1 MRIRREKRNIL
12 FAGAISCAMLFGI
25 GNTMAYFTENAVQ
38 TNVFTTGDLDIG
50 LKEPGWDPEDNDG
63 KNMYPGYTVYKN
75 PTVKNITS
83 DKNGDEPC
91 YVRMTVDILNNQ
103 GSPVTDNQALNLIY
117 KTIYFD
123 KTFNGSYDKKE
134 GYGTGLVQDRIP
146 GYSLA
151 QLASYPMVNPLWVKD
166 TSRSTASSL
175 VFNYMGEK
183 GDGIL
188 DIGEEST
195 LFTNVVIPT
204 DWNQTQ
210 MQKVGNYQLK
220 LTAQAIQ
227 SKGFASQ
234 SEAYRMLDE
243 EIKGGTLQEVERDSQ
258 N

>member
-1 MRIRREKRNIL
+1 MRISRTKRNIL
-12 FAGAISCAMLFGI
+12 FAGTVSCALLFGI
-25 GNTMAYFTENAVQ
+25 GNTMAYFTEHAVQ

-50 LKEPGWDPEDNDG
+50 LKEPGWDPEENDG

-91 YVRMTVDILNNQ
+91 YVRMTVDILNSQ
-103 GSPVTDNQALNLIY
+103 GSPVTDSQALNLIY

-134 GYGTGLVQDRIP
+134 GTGTGLIQDRIP

-151 QLASYPMVNPLWVKD
+151 QLASYPLVNPLWIKD
-166 TSRSTASSL
+166 TSRSTASKL

-183 GDGIL
+183 GNGIL
-188 DIGEEST
+188 NIGEESV
-195 LFTNVVIPT
+195 LFTNIVIPT
-204 DWNQTQ
+204 DWNQIQ

-220 LTAQAIQ
+220 VTAQAIQ
-227 SKGFASQ
+227 SKGFATQ

-243 EIKGGTLQEVERDSQ
+243 EIKGGTLQEINRDSEE
-258 N
+258 

>member
-1 MRIRREKRNIL
+1 MRISREKRNIL

-75 PTVKNITS
+75 PTVKNITA

-220 LTAQAIQ
+220 VTAQAIQ

>member
-220 LTAQAIQ
+220 VTAQAIQ
-227 SKGFASQ
+227 TKGFASQ

>member
-1 MRIRREKRNIL
+1 MKISRKKRNIL

-25 GNTMAYFTENAVQ
+25 GNTMAYFTENSVQ

-50 LKEPGWDPEDNDG
+50 LKETSWDPEEKDG

-83 DKNGDEPC
+83 GKNGDEPC
-91 YVRMTVDILNNQ
+91 YVRMSIDILDSQ
-103 GSPVTDNQALNLIY
+103 GDPVADSQALNLIY

-123 KTFNGSYDKKE
+123 KTFNGSYDKKD
-134 GYGTGLVQDRIP
+134 GTGTGLIQDHIP
-146 GYSLA
+146 GYNLA
-151 QLASYPMVNPLWVKD
+151 QLAAYPMVNPLWVKD
-166 TSRSTASSL
+166 TTRSTASRL

-183 GDGIL
+183 GNGIFN
-188 DIGEEST
+188 IGEEST
-195 LFTNVVIPT
+195 LFTNIVIPT
-204 DWNQTQ
+204 DWNQTE

-220 LTAQAIQ
+220 VTAQAIQ
-227 SKGFASQ
+227 SKGFATQ

-243 EIKGGTLQEVERDSQ
+243 EIKGGTLQEVDRSNE

>member
-91 YVRMTVDILNNQ
+91 YVRITVDILNNQ

-220 LTAQAIQ
+220 VTAQAIQ

>member
-1 MRIRREKRNIL
+1 MRISREKRNIL

-220 LTAQAIQ
+220 VTAQAIQ

-243 EIKGGTLQEVERDSQ
+243 EIKGGTLQEIERDSQ

>member
-1 MRIRREKRNIL
+1 MRISREKRNIL

-134 GYGTGLVQDRIP
+134 GYGTGLVRDRIP

-220 LTAQAIQ
+220 VTAQAIQ

-243 EIKGGTLQEVERDSQ
+243 EIKGGTLQEIERDSQ

>member
-1 MRIRREKRNIL
+1 MRISREKRNIL

-220 LTAQAIQ
+220 VTAQAIQ

>member
-1 MRIRREKRNIL
+1 MRERKRKYENEQRKKKCIICGSTFMCHVIWNWKHNGL
-12 FAGAISCAMLFGI
+12 FHGKFCADQCF
-25 GNTMAYFTENAVQ
+25 YH
-38 TNVFTTGDLDIG
+38 
-50 LKEPGWDPEDNDG
+50 WDPNENDG

-91 YVRMTVDILNNQ
+91 YVRMSVDILNSQ
-103 GSPVTDNQALNLIY
+103 GTPITDDQALNLIY

-123 KTFNGSYDKKE
+123 KTFTGGYDKKE
-134 GYGTGLVQDRIP
+134 GKATGLIQDRIP
-146 GYSLA
+146 GYNLA
-151 QLASYPMVNPLWVKD
+151 QLAAYPMVNPLWTKD
-166 TSRSTASSL
+166 TARSTASKL
-175 VFNYMGEK
+175 VFNYMGAK

-188 DIGEEST
+188 NIGEEST
-195 LFTNVVIPT
+195 LFTNIAIPT

-220 LTAQAIQ
+220 VTAQAIQ
-227 SKGFASQ
+227 SKGFATQ

-243 EIKGGTLQEVERDSQ
+243 EIKGGTLQEINRGSE

>member
-38 TNVFTTGDLDIG
+38 TNVFTTVDLDIG

-220 LTAQAIQ
+220 VTAQAIQ